1 MPLDSRGGGN
11 DVGLIVGRFP
21 TVARPIFVCRA
32 KPVSFTW
39 PSLKGRE
46 TKEELPQGANGP
58 TVCRSQGVSGKV
70 SHTKLPSLWP
80 SYTMTKPQTQPFWLG
95 YVNCWAFGPI
105 SLVKFFVGNDKTD
118 GPKALSA
125 IQTKLLKAM
134 NLQKILRSKAHSG
147 F

>member
-1 MPLDSRGGGN
+1 MVPGSVRRVETHNDLVATANELVRRSIEKRLPSFPHRRELCAAGFPRGGN

-21 TVARPIFVCRA
+21 TVARPIFVCGA

-80 SYTMTKPQTQPFWLG
+80 SSTMTKPQTQPSG
-95 YVNCWAFGPI
+95 WA
-105 SLVKFFVGNDKTD
+105 
-118 GPKALSA
+118 
-125 IQTKLLKAM
+125 M
-134 NLQKILRSKAHSG
+134 
-147 F
+147 